1 MDTPKVSIVKPNI
14 SSVSTTNISSLQN
27 APTQSNLFDKNSS
40 IDEIMLN
47 GVLEDVNLFQS
58 ELKEVLELSLK
69 TSKLKVR
76 KIFYI

>member
-1 MDTPKVSIVKPNI
+1 VDTPKVSIVKPNI

>member
-1 MDTPKVSIVKPNI
+1 MDTPKVSLVKPNI
-14 SSVSTTNISSLQN
+14 PSVSIATISPMQN
-27 APTQSNLFDKNSS
+27 VPTQSNFPDKSTS

-58 ELKEVLELSLK
+58 ELKEVLKLSLE

-76 KIFYI
+76 KLFYI